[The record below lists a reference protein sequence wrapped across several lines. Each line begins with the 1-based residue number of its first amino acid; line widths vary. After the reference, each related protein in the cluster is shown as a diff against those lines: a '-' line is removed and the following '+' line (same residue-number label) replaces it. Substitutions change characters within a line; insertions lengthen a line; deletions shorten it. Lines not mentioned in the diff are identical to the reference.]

1 MMHQDPKPPRIKT
14 AARSESSVTIPADQ
28 RSPIILI
35 SVMTLVFC
43 LVYANSLYNS
53 ALTWSDPQYSHG
65 YLVPV
70 FALVLLWMR
79 RKPFES
85 PANWERWVG
94 VGLITFGIVTRA
106 ICSHYVIM
114 TVDNVSLIPCLL
126 GIFTM
131 VGGLRCLKWASPPI
145 GFLIFMFPLPDLI
158 VDSILR
164 PLQTL
169 ATRASTVLL
178 QTMGVEAYR
187 VGNVIK
193 LDQTDMGIID
203 QCSGLRMLTIFIAM
217 SAAIAMIMTHR
228 PNWERLMLLVSAIP
242 IALIA
247 NVLRITAMGLGYHL
261 NFEQEFVDT
270 FLHEW
275 AGLFMMPIALGLL
288 FLEMQI
294 LAKLVIE
301 TSSTPAPVRIP
312 SSQQTTSS
320 SKRR

>member
-1 MMHQDPKPPRIKT
+1 
-14 AARSESSVTIPADQ
+14 
-28 RSPIILI
+28 
-35 SVMTLVFC
+35 
-43 LVYANSLYNS
+43 
-53 ALTWSDPQYSHG
+53 
-65 YLVPV
+65 PV

-169 ATRASTVLL
+169 ATRASTFLL

-270 FLHEW
+270 FLHE
-275 AGLFMMPIALGLL
+275 
-288 FLEMQI
+288 
-294 LAKLVIE
+294 
-301 TSSTPAPVRIP
+301 
-312 SSQQTTSS
+312 
-320 SKRR
+320 